1 MLKKQI
7 TYTDCEGKQ
16 RTDTFY
22 FNLSKAELI
31 KMQFSAAGGLKE
43 MMERAVN
50 ESDNGKLIEVFE
62 DLIRRSYGVKT
73 EDNLSFVKKK
83 DGKELAEA
91 FMQTD
96 AYSELFMELVTD
108 ENAAAAFINGVIP
121 PSLAA
126 EVAAQRSIPAPISA
140 PIE

>member
-7 TYTDCEGKQ
+7 TFTTCDGEQ

-31 KMQFSAAGGLKE
+31 KMQFSASGGLKE
-43 MMERAVN
+43 MMEKAVK
-50 ESDNGKLIEVFE
+50 EADNGKLIEVFE
-62 DLIRRSYGVKT
+62 ELIRRSYGVKSG
-73 EDNLSFVKKK
+73 DNLSFIKSK
-83 DGKELAEA
+83 DLAEA

-126 EVAAQRSIPAPISA
+126 EVAAQRSISA

>member
-7 TYTDCEGKQ
+7 TFTDCEGKQ

-43 MMERAVN
+43 MMEKAVK

-62 DLIRRSYGVKT
+62 DLIRKSYGVKS
-73 EDNLSFVKKK
+73 EDNLSFIKNKN
-83 DGKELAEA
+83 LAEA

-126 EVAAQRSIPAPISA
+126 EVAAQRAISAPVSA